1 MKKNLISYGMLLFL
15 IAVSLPTPQSGGVD
29 LEWSVRKD
37 LDLKAPALD
46 MTPSRDG
53 KWIFILTPG
62 EVLVYSIIEDK
73 LLKRIPV
80 DKAFDRLMYSA
91 RENALILSS
100 RSESGLKL
108 IQLEPIHEFDLS
120 GLPLKGP
127 EHAPITIAVFG
138 DYQ

>member
-1 MKKNLISYGMLLFL
+1 MKKNLLGYGMFLFL
-15 IAVSLPTPQSGGVD
+15 IAVCLPTPQSAGAD

-46 MTPSRDG
+46 MMPSRDG
-53 KWIFILTPG
+53 QWIFILTPE
-62 EVLVYSIIEDK
+62 EVLVYSISEDR

-80 DKAFDRLMYSA
+80 DEAFDRLMYSA
-91 RENALILSS
+91 RDNTLILSS
-100 RSESGLKL
+100 RSESALKI

-120 GLPLKGP
+120 GLPFKGP
-127 EHAPITIAVFG
+127 EHAPITIAFFS